1 MSTIL
6 NTPAMRPASL
16 GGNTLLYES
25 RGGTK
30 KRNNKKRTNKRR
42 NKIKSQRIYKSYR

>member
-1 MSTIL
+1 MK
-6 NTPAMRPASL
+6 PASL

-30 KRNNKKRTNKRR
+30 KRRTNKKRTNKKR
-42 NKIKSQRIYKSYR
+42 NQRKNKYYR